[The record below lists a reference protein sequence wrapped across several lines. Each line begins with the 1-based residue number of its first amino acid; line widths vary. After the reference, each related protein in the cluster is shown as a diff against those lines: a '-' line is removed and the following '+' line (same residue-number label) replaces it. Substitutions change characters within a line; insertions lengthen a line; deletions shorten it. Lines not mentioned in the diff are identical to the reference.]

1 MSQFFP
7 SGGQSI
13 RPLKAKVKS
22 LSRIQL
28 FVTPWTIA
36 HQAPPSMGFSR
47 QEYWSELPVPSPG
60 DLSDPGIE
68 PRSLALRAEVLTSE
82 PPGIRPL
89 VNPEREGDVAERK
102 RCKTSTA
109 QVLSAQS
116 PGFRPVLIFIGP
128 PLPLFPALH

>member
-82 PPGIRPL
+82 QPGIRPL
-89 VNPEREGDVAERK
+89 VNPERDVTERK

-109 QVLSAQS
+109 QVLSARS

>member
-89 VNPEREGDVAERK
+89 VNPERDVAERK